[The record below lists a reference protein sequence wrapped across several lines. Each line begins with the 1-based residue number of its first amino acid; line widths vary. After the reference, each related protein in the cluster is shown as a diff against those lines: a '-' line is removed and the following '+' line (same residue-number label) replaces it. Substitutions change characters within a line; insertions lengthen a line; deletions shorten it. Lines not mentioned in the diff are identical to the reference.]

1 MGRPRRQM
9 AEGSVELRAKI
20 KDLAMRGM
28 SIRQIAAVVPTSYD
42 KAKYH
47 VCALYWMGQIPD
59 AATRR
64 KFGDKNPKTR
74 VLAMARYQH
83 GVRAGSM
90 NDILSALSPETLDWL
105 LRQTPKG
112 GTVADIVRSM
122 IVDVFNEEVGDAS

>member
-9 AEGSVELRAKI
+9 AEGSVELRDKI

-28 SIRQIAAVVPTSYD
+28 TIRQIADAVPTTYD

-47 VCALYWMGQIPD
+47 VCTLYQKQEIPE

-83 GVRAGSM
+83 GVKIGSM
-90 NDILSALSPETLDWL
+90 SDILSGLPPDQLDWL
-105 LRQTPKG
+105 LGQTPEG
-112 GTVADIVRSM
+112 GTVADIVRSL
-122 IVDVFNEEVGDAS
+122 IVDTYLEEECQK

>member
-1 MGRPRRQM
+1 MMGRPRRQM
-9 AEGSVELRAKI
+9 AEGSAELRAKV

-28 SIRQIAAVVPTSYD
+28 TIRQIADAVPTTYD

-47 VCALYWMGQIPD
+47 ICTLYRLQEIPE

-83 GVRAGSM
+83 GVKIGSM
-90 NDILSALSPETLDWL
+90 SDILSDLPPKQLDWL

-112 GTVADIVRSM
+112 GTVADIVRSL
-122 IVDVFNEEVGDAS
+122 IVDTFNEETSDD